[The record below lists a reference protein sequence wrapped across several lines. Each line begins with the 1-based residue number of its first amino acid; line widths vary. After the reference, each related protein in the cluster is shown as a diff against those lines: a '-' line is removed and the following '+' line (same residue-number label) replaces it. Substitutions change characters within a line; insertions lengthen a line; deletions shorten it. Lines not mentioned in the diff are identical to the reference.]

1 MVVSTSLTSLCAS
14 ERDRPKKVPDL
25 QILNA
30 YRDAIS
36 KPGRIINSKFLDMAD
51 SGKKRKR
58 DENVSQKPSKKIA
71 IQASIPV
78 KDVNVSIITGTDDWA
93 PIVGM

>member
-1 MVVSTSLTSLCAS
+1 MIASLTSLCAS
-14 ERDRPKKVPDL
+14 ERDRPEKFPISK
-25 QILNA
+25 ILNA
-30 YRDAIS
+30 PRDAIS
-36 KPGRIINSKFLDMAD
+36 KLGRIINSKFLDMVD

-58 DENVSQKPSKKIA
+58 NENVSQKPSKKIA
-71 IQASIPV
+71 IQAPTPV